1 MSHITKL
8 LLKIILKRNQVLLN
22 ENSGETQFGFKSG
35 SGTRDAI
42 FTMRIITEKCLEK
55 GKDLFVCFIDYAKA
69 FDRVQH
75 QKTFE
80 CLRNTRMDSKDLR
93 VITNLYWNQRACI
106 RNDKEVSDF
115 AEIKRGVRQGCI
127 LSPSLFN
134 LYTECIFKSIE
145 GMPGINISGNIVNNL
160 RYADDTALIADNEQD
175 LQNIV
180 DTIHRQSKEFGLD
193 MNIKKTKTMVISR
206 KAEIPQVNIAVNNNI
221 LEQVKQFTYLGLNLY
236 EDGKNSGEVRRRIGM
251 AKTKFTQMH
260 KVFTSRK
267 ISLATKLRLVKCYV
281 YSSLL
286 YCCETWTLYLDDI
299 KRLAAFE
306 MWIYRRLGRIPWTEK
321 RTNQYVLNHLNVTK
335 SLMKDIKSRKLKY
348 FGHIKRH
355 QNILKSVLEGVTEGR
370 RCRGRQRSVWCDNI
384 KGWTGRSVTACS
396 VAAQNRTEWRSIVA
410 NLRTE
415 DGT

>member
-1 MSHITKL
+1 M
-8 LLKIILKRNQVLLN
+8 
-22 ENSGETQFGFKSG
+22 
-35 SGTRDAI
+35 
-42 FTMRIITEKCLEK
+42 
-55 GKDLFVCFIDYAKA
+55 YA
-69 FDRVQH
+69 
-75 QKTFE
+75 
-80 CLRNTRMDSKDLR
+80 
-93 VITNLYWNQRACI
+93 
-106 RNDKEVSDF
+106 
-115 AEIKRGVRQGCI
+115 
-127 LSPSLFN
+127 
-134 LYTECIFKSIE
+134 
-145 GMPGINISGNIVNNL
+145 
-160 RYADDTALIADNEQD
+160 
-175 LQNIV
+175 
-180 DTIHRQSKEFGLD
+180 
-193 MNIKKTKTMVISR
+193 
-206 KAEIPQVNIAVNNNI
+206 
-221 LEQVKQFTYLGLNLY
+221 
-236 EDGKNSGEVRRRIGM
+236 DGKNSGEVRRRIGM
-251 AKTKFTQMH
+251 AKTKFTQMR

-286 YCCETWTLYLDDI
+286 YCCETWTLYLNDI

-348 FGHIKRH
+348 FGHVKRH

-396 VAAQNRTEWRSIVA
+396 AAAQNRTEWRSIVT

>member
-1 MSHITKL
+1 
-8 LLKIILKRNQVLLN
+8 
-22 ENSGETQFGFKSG
+22 
-35 SGTRDAI
+35 
-42 FTMRIITEKCLEK
+42 
-55 GKDLFVCFIDYAKA
+55 
-69 FDRVQH
+69 
-75 QKTFE
+75 
-80 CLRNTRMDSKDLR
+80 
-93 VITNLYWNQRACI
+93 
-106 RNDKEVSDF
+106 
-115 AEIKRGVRQGCI
+115 
-127 LSPSLFN
+127 
-134 LYTECIFKSIE
+134 
-145 GMPGINISGNIVNNL
+145 MPGINISGNIVNNL
-160 RYADDTALIADNEQD
+160 RYADDTVLIADNEQD

-193 MNIKKTKTMVISR
+193 MNVKKTKTMVISR
-206 KAEIPQVNIAVNNNI
+206 KAEIPRVSITVNNNI
-221 LEQVKQFTYLGLNLY
+221 LEQVKEFTYLGQNLY

-251 AKTKFTQMH
+251 AKTKFTQMR

-267 ISLATKLRLVKCYV
+267 ISLATKLKLVKCYV

-286 YCCETWTLYLDDI
+286 YCCETWTLYLNET

-348 FGHIKRH
+348 FGHVKRH

-396 VAAQNRTEWRSIVA
+396 AAAQNRTEWRSIVA

>member
-1 MSHITKL
+1 MKL

-22 ENSGETQFGFKSG
+22 ENSGEIQFGFKSG

-55 GKDLFVCFIDYAKA
+55 GKDLYVCFIDYAKA

-75 QKTFE
+75 QKAFE

-106 RNDKEVSDF
+106 RNDNEVSDF

-160 RYADDTALIADNEQD
+160 RYADDTVLIADNEQD

-193 MNIKKTKTMVISR
+193 MNVKKTKTMVISR
-206 KAEIPQVNIAVNNNI
+206 KAEIPRVSITVNNNI
-221 LEQVKQFTYLGLNLY
+221 YLEQVKEFTYFIGQNMY
-236 EDGKNSGEVRRRIGM
+236 ADGKNSGEVRRRIGM
-251 AKTKFTQMH
+251 AKTKFTQMR

-267 ISLATKLRLVKCYV
+267 ISLATKLRLVQMLCV
-281 YSSLL
+281 FISL
-286 YCCETWTLYLDDI
+286 
-299 KRLAAFE
+299 
-306 MWIYRRLGRIPWTEK
+306 
-321 RTNQYVLNHLNVTK
+321 
-335 SLMKDIKSRKLKY
+335 
-348 FGHIKRH
+348 
-355 QNILKSVLEGVTEGR
+355 ILL
-370 RCRGRQRSVWCDNI
+370 
-384 KGWTGRSVTACS
+384 
-396 VAAQNRTEWRSIVA
+396 
-410 NLRTE
+410 
-415 DGT
+415 

>member
-1 MSHITKL
+1 MEYVGDLFDDDRPPKPEIAEGEGPAILQSEVKNALKEMRNNKAAGLDGIQAEMLKALDDYGIIQLTHLLHIIYDTGYLPSDLLESVFITLPKKKATECGEFRTISLMSHIMKL

-35 SGTRDAI
+35 TRDAI

-55 GKDLFVCFIDYAKA
+55 GKYLYVCFIDYAKA

-93 VITNLYWNQRACI
+93 MITNLYWNQRACI
-106 RNDKEVSDF
+106 RNDNEVSDF

-134 LYTECIFKSIE
+134 LYTECIFQSIE

-160 RYADDTALIADNEQD
+160 RYADDTVLIADNEQD

-193 MNIKKTKTMVISR
+193 MNVKKTKTMVISR
-206 KAEIPQVNIAVNNNI
+206 KAEIPRGSITVNNNI
-221 LEQVKQFTYLGLNLY
+221 LEQVKKFTYLGQNMY
-236 EDGKNSGEVRRRIGM
+236 ADGKNSGEVRRRIGI
-251 AKTKFTQMH
+251 AKTKFTQMR
-260 KVFTSRK
+260 KVFTSSK

-281 YSSLL
+281 YSSL
-286 YCCETWTLYLDDI
+286 
-299 KRLAAFE
+299 
-306 MWIYRRLGRIPWTEK
+306 
-321 RTNQYVLNHLNVTK
+321 
-335 SLMKDIKSRKLKY
+335 
-348 FGHIKRH
+348 
-355 QNILKSVLEGVTEGR
+355 
-370 RCRGRQRSVWCDNI
+370 
-384 KGWTGRSVTACS
+384 
-396 VAAQNRTEWRSIVA
+396 
-410 NLRTE
+410 
-415 DGT
+415 

>member
-1 MSHITKL
+1 MKL

-55 GKDLFVCFIDYAKA
+55 GKDLYVCFIDYAKA

-75 QKTFE
+75 QKAFE

-106 RNDKEVSDF
+106 RNDNEVSDF
-115 AEIKRGVRQGCI
+115 TEIKRGVRQGCI

-160 RYADDTALIADNEQD
+160 RYADDTVLIADNEQD

-180 DTIHRQSKEFGLD
+180 DTIHHQSKEFGLD
-193 MNIKKTKTMVISR
+193 MNVKKTKTMVISR
-206 KAEIPQVNIAVNNNI
+206 KAEIPRVNITVNKNI
-221 LEQVKQFTYLGLNLY
+221 LEQVKEFTYLGQNLY
-236 EDGKNSGEVRRRIGM
+236 EGGKNSGEVRRRIGM
-251 AKTKFTQMH
+251 AKTKFTQMR
-260 KVFTSRK
+260 KVLTSRK

-286 YCCETWTLYLDDI
+286 YCCETLTLYLEDI
-299 KRLAAFE
+299 KRLAALE
-306 MWIYRRLGRIPWTEK
+306 MWIFRRQGRISWTEK
-321 RTNQYVLNHLNVTK
+321 WTIQYILNHLNVTK
-335 SLMKDIKSRKLKY
+335 SLLKNIKSRKLKY
-348 FGHIKRH
+348 FGHVKRH

-370 RCRGRQRSVWCDNI
+370 RCRRR
-384 KGWTGRSVTACS
+384 
-396 VAAQNRTEWRSIVA
+396 
-410 NLRTE
+410 
-415 DGT
+415 